1 MKKTII
7 KIVIVL
13 TVFFTALFVISG
25 IMNKGNT
32 DMTAEMKKAAFP
44 VISVNYG
51 GHEINKMYGYKKA
64 MEVSQMRE
72 SITPLSAGRKID
84 LQIQTYGNQILGIG
98 FEVRSVDGS
107 RLIEDTA
114 IEEFEQK
121 DEKIGVS
128 FGLKDLIE
136 SNQEYILVVLLQL
149 GNGEE
154 IRYYTRI
161 IYPEEYYVIDKLDYI
176 VDFSNKTFDKEAAKE
191 LTKYLESNSEGDN
204 TTFGRV
210 TIHSSFSQITWGEL
224 EVKKETRPRI
234 TIKDITQQTGNFI
247 MEYYVSVPYGGET
260 RYFRVKEYYQIRYTA
275 ERIYLLDYER
285 TMEQIFDKNGDVY
298 ANNKILL
305 GITGEEIQLEESEGG
320 NVFAFVTG
328 NRLFSYNVT
337 ENKLA
342 LLFGFYDAD
351 NADERTLYDEHRIKI
366 LNVDEGGNVTF
377 LIFGYMNRGSHEG
390 EVGISVYYY
399 DSTVNTV
406 EELVYLPSS
415 QPPTLVIEEM
425 EQLSYINGN
434 GILYLKWENQFY
446 GVDVRNRTCEIIM
459 QDLDEGSYRV
469 SDSNRMV
476 VWQKDREEAGSRELI
491 LMNLTTG
498 KQRNVTAGYG
508 EVTIP
513 LGFMGEDLIYGIAR
527 KSDVFLDYAGNYVF
541 PMYCVR
547 IENEN
552 AEVLME
558 YQQEGIYI
566 TSGEVSGNQIIL
578 KRIVKKG
585 DDAYTETTD
594 DQIMNAE
601 DAKDSKNVIEVI
613 AVDVYEKL
621 TQIAVK
627 SEINVETMK
636 QLTPK
641 EVLFEGTR
649 SIELIEPEERRKSYY
664 VYGKYGIEACY
675 TDEGTAVKLAESISG
690 LVVGEDGS
698 YIWRKGNRSLRNQI
712 MAIQG
717 EAVNEGRSSLAVC
730 LDTLLAY
737 EGVVRNSEYMLQRGD
752 SVLAILEKS
761 LEDAQILDLTGCSLD
776 AVLYY
781 VNKDIPVLVM
791 LENGNAVL
799 LIGFNEKN
807 TVVMNPE
814 TGTVY
819 KVGMNDSAEWFEKSG
834 NHFITYIRK
843 E

>member
-121 DEKIGVS
+121 DEKIEVS

-260 RYFRVKEYYQIRYTA
+260 QYFRVKEYYQIRYTA

-649 SIELIEPEERRKSYY
+649 SIELIEPEERRKNYY

-791 LENGNAVL
+791 LEDGNAVL